1 MRLHNTFFKYK
12 FQSLTLDIH
21 VKQIQLCSWVIK
33 HVIYRSINISIKA
46 EMLLLY

>member
-21 VKQIQLCSWVIK
+21 AKQTQHCGWIFK
-33 HVIYRSINISIKA
+33 HVTYRTINISIKA